1 MKIKKKMNEW
11 VHIEGD
17 AFKRIV
23 VFFIFLIDSF
33 ISASFYYLALHS
45 VDSKNIFYDIL
56 LLVVFSFVMNL
67 FFIYIFMNSPN
78 ALFLTDKYLVVR
90 WNRKRTRAY
99 PWHYVKLSKQ
109 RPLFIRV
116 VDKKWAIFHKF
127 IPRIIFLMGF
137 SDYHEELMHRVHI
150 KLMGA

>member
-1 MKIKKKMNEW
+1 MNDW
-11 VHIEGD
+11 VYIEGET
-17 AFKRIV
+17 FKRIA
-23 VFFIFLIDSF
+23 VFFILLINSF
-33 ISASFYYLALHS
+33 IIAVFYNLAIHSA
-45 VDSKNIFYDIL
+45 DSGRIFFDIL
-56 LLVVFSFVMNL
+56 LLVMFSFVVNL
-67 FFIYIFMNSPN
+67 FYIYVFMNSPN
-78 ALFLTDKYLVVR
+78 ALSLTDKYLIVR
-90 WNRKRTRAY
+90 WSRKKIRAY
-99 PWHYVKLSKQ
+99 PWHYVRLSKQ